1 MTTIK
6 ACADLERGREKLYK
20 ITRTRVYCPSV
31 GSFSLSETA
40 PCPIY
45 MKATHCGLVKEHSFW
60 ERLAEV
66 KTRLVPDP
74 AIATSLDEKLGEL
87 FFHLGSFPGGMEDK
101 AFIALLKDFDMI
113 NSDTIFNLEICDCDP
128 NFEKT
133 KVLSCGNARIER
145 TSSSNV
151 I

>member
-1 MTTIK
+1 MSWI
-6 ACADLERGREKLYK
+6 LFSERN
-20 ITRTRVYCPSV
+20 S
-31 GSFSLSETA
+31 A
-40 PCPIY
+40 
-45 MKATHCGLVKEHSFW
+45 
-60 ERLAEV
+60 
-66 KTRLVPDP
+66 VPDLYESNTLWSCHGTFVLGK
-74 AIATSLDEKLGEL
+74 IGGSKNEIGTVATSFDEKLGEL

-101 AFIALLKDFDMI
+101 AFIALLKDFDKI
-113 NSDTIFNLEICDCDP
+113 NSDTIFNVEICDCDP